1 MQTSINMN
9 SGIRFLLVAL
19 LLIFNLTNIAAQSK
33 VEIAPVQDST
43 KKKSSYF
50 VVNSNYL
57 SNAVYSGRKDSLVVP
72 YVRASLGY
80 YHKSGL
86 YAELG
91 ASLLVSPE
99 DTKRIDLVTFTA
111 GYAVKLTDKLE
122 MNINGTKMYYT
133 DLSYAVQSEMKGMAG
148 INLDYD
154 AGIISISGGTELL
167 FSTNTDI
174 FSNLKIGRYFQIGS
188 DMNNLSIAP
197 SLQVNAG
204 TQYYNQAY
212 YTNRKYSVATSNG
225 NGTTTTTRKGHARK
239 SAATTGSTGST
250 STTSTIKSL
259 TFTNKNQFTILDYEL
274 SLPLNYQY
282 KNFGIFAIPTF
293 AIPVNA
299 SSYEVD
305 GVLTKEKVSNTFFME
320 IGVSL
325 KFPTHHK

>member
-1 MQTSINMN
+1 MN
-9 SGIRFLLVAL
+9 SGIRFLLIAI
-19 LLIFNLTNIAAQSK
+19 LLIFNLSKIAAQNK
-33 VEIAPVQDST
+33 ADIAPLQDSIE
-43 KKKSSYF
+43 KKSSYF

-86 YAELG
+86 YADMG

-111 GYAVKLTDKLE
+111 GYAVKLTAKLD
-122 MNINGTKMYYT
+122 MDINATKMYYT
-133 DLSYAVQSEMKGMAG
+133 DLSYAVESELKGMAG
-148 INLDYD
+148 INLGYD
-154 AGIISISGGTELL
+154 AGIVSISGGAELL

-174 FSNLKIGRYFQIGS
+174 FSNLKISRYFQIGS
-188 DMNNLSIAP
+188 DLNNLSIAP
-197 SLQVNAG
+197 SIQVNAG

-212 YTNRKYSVATSNG
+212 YSNRKYSVAASNG
-225 NGTTTTTRKGHARK
+225 TTTTRKGHAK
-239 SAATTGSTGST
+239 KNAATSGGTGST

-259 TFTNKNQFTILDYEL
+259 TFTNKNQLTILDYEL

-282 KNFGIFAIPTF
+282 KNFSLFAIPTF

-305 GVLTKEKVSNTFFME
+305 GALTKEKISNTFFME
-320 IGVSL
+320 IGISI
-325 KFPTHHK
+325 KFPTHRK